1 MQSAKPFILPLLILA
16 AWWLVSGLELVSS
29 FLVPTPAM
37 VLHAAI
43 ELINNG
49 ALFEHIWHSGRRVF
63 IGFTLTSSAAV
74 PLAVGLHF
82 SPRLEQY
89 LRFVLEFMRNTPPLA
104 IVPLVILWFGIG
116 EASKLAVIIMAS
128 FFPIFLNAL
137 SGLKQVDRKLLEMG
151 DTMEFT
157 PQEKLRFILIP
168 GALPSIVTGLRLGF
182 GYSWRALIGAELI
195 AAATGL
201 GYMILDAE
209 ELARTDIVYVGI
221 IIIGSLGFLL
231 DHLFIRFIK
240 SRCRYAEAGV
250 PA

>member
-1 MQSAKPFILPLLILA
+1 LLNFKPFFLPLAILA
-16 AWWLVSGLELVSS
+16 VWWTVSGLELVSRY
-29 FLVPTPAM
+29 LVPTPKM
-37 VLHAAI
+37 VAAAFV
-43 ELINNG
+43 ELLLSG
-49 ALFEHIWHSGRRVF
+49 DLLMHIWQSGQRVLL
-63 IGFTLTSSAAV
+63 GFVITSLAAV
-74 PLAVGLHF
+74 PLAMGLYF
-82 SPRLEQY
+82 SGRVEQY

-104 IVPLVILWFGIG
+104 MVPLVILWFGIG

-137 SGLKQVDRKLLEMG
+137 SGLKQVDRRLLEMG
-151 DTMEFT
+151 DTLELT
-157 PQEKLRFILIP
+157 SREKLYYVLIP

-195 AAATGL
+195 AAASGL

-221 IIIGSLGFLL
+221 IIIGSLGFLF
-231 DHLFIRFIK
+231 DFLFIRLIK
-240 SRCRYAEAGV
+240 SRFHYAEEGA